1 MHSQNYQAVND
12 RVSKLSE
19 QYDIVWKQLTTAH
32 AQYQEMQNRMRRIGQ
47 LLVQM
52 FMPEEDTLG
61 KRRKLTGEPLR
72 RQSLQ
77 DLHRASLPSFD
88 FTRPS
93 ASVCVVH
100 SVSIVN

>member
-1 MHSQNYQAVND
+1 MLTVSQSHQAVTD
-12 RVSKLSE
+12 RVAKLSE

-32 AQYQEMQNRMRRIGQ
+32 AQYQEMQNRMRRVGQ
-47 LLVQM
+47 MLVQM
-52 FMPEEDTLG
+52 FMPEEDVMG
-61 KRRKLTGEPLR
+61 KRKRLTNEPLR

-93 ASVCVVH
+93 TSVVNL
-100 SVSIVN
+100 SV